1 MPGPQSIANGES
13 NKVTVFH
20 TSAKFCCGSQR
31 VNILSFASQEEK
43 LKILCKHLYNYLE
56 SNHLKTFKEINIR
69 SLQAVGRQTANGW
82 ALAAPQCSTTALK
95 VTRSVLLSIPKYRI
109 IFPKPSAVT
118 QPLAPSGPFLAY
130 YRKVS
135 ANVTTAWVP
144 VHPQTQL
151 WSICQEPGIIMETK
165 TQRWI
170 NPVSSI
176 KELTP

>member
-69 SLQAVGRQTANGW
+69 SLQAVGRQTANGVG
-82 ALAAPQCSTTALK
+82 PGS
-95 VTRSVLLSIPKYRI
+95 
-109 IFPKPSAVT
+109 SAVFYH
-118 QPLAPSGPFLAY
+118 GPEGHAVGSSLHSQILDNFSKAISSY
-130 YRKVS
+130 ATSYS
-135 ANVTTAWVP
+135 
-144 VHPQTQL
+144 L
-151 WSICQEPGIIMETK
+151 WPFSCLLQK
-165 TQRWI
+165 
-170 NPVSSI
+170 S
-176 KELTP
+176 KC